1 MKTKTNK
8 IQDLFIKHEILNLD
22 LSVNEA
28 IAKPLLIKVKRGLK
42 QYLNIQRSVHLTPVN
57 KDVLFQEIFSNFY
70 KIDPFRDKEWKD
82 KYFNLFE
89 MCKNKNPDFEGTLRI
104 FYKNTGEIEA
114 SFISKLVATI
124 NPDLPVIDKIVLNNL
139 SLYSNYQKIN
149 RSEDKSLR
157 ILSVVD
163 LYNELNTELIVFLKT
178 KGGKNLYNRFIDEY
192 PYSHITKI
200 KILDLIL
207 WQLR

>member
-8 IQDLFIKHEILNLD
+8 IQNLFIKHEILNLD
-22 LSVNEA
+22 LSINEA
-28 IAKPLLIKVKRGLK
+28 VAKPLLIKIKRGLK

-57 KDVLFQEIFSNFY
+57 KDVLFQEIFSFFY
-70 KIDPFRDKEWKD
+70 KIDPFRDKEWKEE
-82 KYFNLFE
+82 YFNLFE
-89 MCKNKNPDFEGTLRI
+89 ICKNKNPDFEGTLRI

-139 SLYSNYQKIN
+139 SLYSIYQKIN

-178 KGGKNLYNRFIDEY
+178 KGGKNLYKRFVAEY
-192 PYSHITKI
+192 PYANITKI
-200 KILDLIL
+200 KILDLVL